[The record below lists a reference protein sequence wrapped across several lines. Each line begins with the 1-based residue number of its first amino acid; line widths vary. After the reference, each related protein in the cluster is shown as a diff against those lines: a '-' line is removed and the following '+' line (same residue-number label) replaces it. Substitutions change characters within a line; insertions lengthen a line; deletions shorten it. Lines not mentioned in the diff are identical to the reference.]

1 MTVIPGA
8 RDPDPSERSDGGDQG
23 TIAATSGNRVITTPR
38 RYARWPFP
46 TRQRRSEFRPPIG
59 LFDHLSRSHDS
70 RRERHRLAAWP
81 RCRKRL
87 ARLICRP
94 HSGEQHVRRR
104 KSAMPSS
111 WPLGNVFRTSRFPHP
126 GLAQTGPCAF
136 ACDPSSTSP
145 IYSTS
150 FTVAPKWRRTCR
162 TAVYPVSL
170 GRDHGLDPVAKPELG
185 QGALHVGF

>member
-23 TIAATSGNRVITTPR
+23 TIATTSGNRFIATR

-46 TRQRRSEFRPPIG
+46 TRQRRSESRPPIG
-59 LFDHLSRSHDS
+59 LFEHLSRSHHS

-81 RCRKRL
+81 RRRKRV
-87 ARLICRP
+87 ARLICRL

-136 ACDPSSTSP
+136 ACDPLFHFSNLFDFVHRGSEVEAHMPHSGLP
-145 IYSTS
+145 GL
-150 FTVAPKWRRTCR
+150 V
-162 TAVYPVSL
+162 